1 MISYFFAPDTNA
13 RALRWGRVVEE
24 WRRNGHE
31 VDVIT
36 RPQSGSARTADFH
49 GATVHHVGG
58 RMGGWLRAALGVQSA
73 ATGSR
78 TGGRPSPGTL
88 SWAKG
93 IARNVHASTWRR
105 IYWPDHAAPWIG
117 SARRAA
123 KALIRDR
130 TFDALITVSHPFS
143 SHVVGLEIKRAFP
156 KLIWL
161 ADSGDP
167 FSFFEEIPI
176 NNLNLYRGRNHR
188 VEGRVIEHAD
198 VLSVTVESC
207 KLAYDETFPRG
218 IGKTVV
224 IPPLVAG
231 SGYSAVGRTDAPFNL
246 VYVGTLYRRIRNP
259 GYLLRLLEA
268 VPSLALDIYGDTNDC
283 TEQFRALPPAVA
295 SRVTLHGTV
304 APLAARQAM
313 AAAGTLVN
321 IGNATRHQLPSKVF
335 EYIATGRPILNLV
348 GGDWDSSS
356 PFLSRYRP
364 CLTVTMSA
372 AGPSDRDC
380 RAIVEWLQEV
390 RPAEEG
396 EVERLL
402 SPNRAP
408 AVAQAYLDTLSPVR
422 P

>member
-1 MISYFFAPDTNA
+1 MSYFFAPDTNA

-31 VDVIT
+31 VVVIT
-36 RPQSGSARTADFH
+36 RPQPGSARTADFH
-49 GATVHHVGG
+49 GATVRHVGG
-58 RMGGWLRAALGVQSA
+58 RMGGWLRAALGVKDA
-73 ATGSR
+73 ATGGR
-78 TGGRPSPGTL
+78 AGGRSRPGVL

-93 IARNVHASTWRR
+93 TARTIHSSTWRR
-105 IYWPDHAAPWIG
+105 IYWPDHAAAWIG
-117 SARRAA
+117 PARRSAN
-123 KALIRDR
+123 ALIRDC

-143 SHVVGLEIKRAFP
+143 SHVVGLELKRTFP
-156 KLIWL
+156 KLLWL

-167 FSFFEEIPI
+167 FSFLEEIPL
-176 NNLNLYRGRNHR
+176 NNLNLYRARNHR
-188 VEGRVIEHAD
+188 VEGRVVEHAD

-207 KLAYDETFPRG
+207 RLAYGETFPQG
-218 IGKTVV
+218 AGKTVV
-224 IPPLVAG
+224 IPPLVTG
-231 SGYSAVGRTDAPFNL
+231 SGFAAGGAANAPVNL
-246 VYVGTLYRRIRNP
+246 VYVGTLYQRIRNP

-268 VPSLALDIYGDTNDC
+268 VPNLTLDVYGDTNDC
-283 TEQFRALPPAVA
+283 IEQFRALPAAVA

-304 APLAARQAM
+304 PPLVARQAM

-348 GGDWDSSS
+348 GGDWDSSL

-364 CLTVTMSA
+364 CLSVTMSA
-372 AGPSDRDC
+372 TGPSDRDSA
-380 RAIVEWLQEV
+380 AIVEWLQKV
-390 RPAEEG
+390 PPAEEG

-402 SPNRAP
+402 SPNRAS
-408 AVAQAYLDTLSPVR
+408 AVAQAYLDALSSVR